1 MPEVVCRLSAG
12 LYHRRASVWPVYFK
26 RPNNLGWIEQE
37 KTLLYVSSGKLRF
50 SAFTAHVDIHKCI
63 YGFVHTF
70 LQTKCLCCA
79 SRLTTTNSGFRHIH
93 LVIAKLIQQHKQT
106 IWMSEQERE
115 EMAGGKRARQR
126 KKKGMI

>member
-1 MPEVVCRLSAG
+1 MVV
-12 LYHRRASVWPVYFK
+12 Y
-26 RPNNLGWIEQE
+26 
-37 KTLLYVSSGKLRF
+37 
-50 SAFTAHVDIHKCI
+50 
-63 YGFVHTF
+63 TF

-79 SRLTTTNSGFRHIH
+79 SNLITMSSGFRHIH

-126 KKKGMI
+126 NKEKKGMIL